1 MIRIKKYRAFITAI
15 LTGSVL
21 MLLYFGILL
30 IESKAQQDKIMDLKE
45 KIKDDGAEE
54 TDGSKKTTGLVKSG
68 KTDEAEITTEIPPK
82 FRDLY
87 QLNND
92 FVGWLTIDGTNVDY
106 PVMQRKDDESFYIDK
121 NFYKEE
127 SIGGSLFLSSSSD
140 IYLPTDNIIIYGHTM
155 TDGTMFGDLKKYE
168 DEDFYREHK
177 TIIFNSLKEDAFFE
191 IAYVFKDKIHDSTYQ
206 GFKYY
211 EFSMA
216 YTDKDYESFINGC
229 EGLKLYDTGIK
240 INCFEK
246 LLTLSTCS
254 YHEKD
259 GRLVIVAVKRY

>member
-1 MIRIKKYRAFITAI
+1 MI
-15 LTGSVL
+15 
-21 MLLYFGILL
+21 LYFGVLL
-30 IESKAQQDKIMDLKE
+30 IESKSQQDKIKDLKDL
-45 KIKDDGAEE
+45 IGSE
-54 TDGSKKTTGLVKSG
+54 TTEDKTKEGVDTSSKKDRIYSASR
-68 KTDEAEITTEIPPK
+68 DEAGKKEVTSKYRE
-82 FRDLY
+82 LY

-92 FVGWLTIDGTNVDY
+92 FVGWLTIDGTRVDY
-106 PVMQRKDDESFYIDK
+106 PVMQKKDDESFYIDK

-127 SIGGSLFLSSSSD
+127 AIGGSLFLSSSSD

-168 DEDFYREHK
+168 DEDFYKEHK
-177 TIIFNSLKEDAFFE
+177 TIIFNSLKEDSVYE

-246 LLTLSTCS
+246 FLTLSTCS